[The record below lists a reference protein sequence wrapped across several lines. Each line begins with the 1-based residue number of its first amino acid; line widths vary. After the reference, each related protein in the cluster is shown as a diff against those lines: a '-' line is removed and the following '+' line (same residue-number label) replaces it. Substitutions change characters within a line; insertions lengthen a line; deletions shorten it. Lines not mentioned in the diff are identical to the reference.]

1 MPHKLL
7 LNCDLGEGYGSW
19 TMGRDEALMPWLDQ
33 ASIACGFH
41 ASDPDTMA
49 RTIALAKRHQVTIG
63 AHPGYHDKEGFG
75 RRSIPHSPAGITHL
89 VLYQAGALTAL
100 AELPA
105 LDYVKPHGA
114 LYNDMMRDE
123 AIFRAVLEALVR
135 LPGHPRL
142 MLLATPNHSHY
153 TRLAQQVGVD
163 LLREAFADRAYL
175 DDGGLVPWQLPG
187 AVLDDVEQIRERVR
201 HLRDTGEILSVTG
214 KVLKLAPDTLCVHSD
229 HAQAVAIARAAREAL
244 SA

>member
-1 MPHKLL
+1 MAHKLL
-7 LNCDLGEGYGSW
+7 LNCDLGESYGPW
-19 TMGRDEALMPWLDQ
+19 TMGQDEALMPWLDQ
-33 ASIACGFH
+33 ANIACGFH

-49 RTIALAKRHQVTIG
+49 KTITLAKQHGVTIG
-63 AHPGYHDKEGFG
+63 AHPGYQDKEGFG
-75 RRSIPHSPAGITHL
+75 RRSIPHSPASITHL
-89 VLYQAGALTAL
+89 VLYQAGALMAL
-100 AELPA
+100 AGLPA

-123 AIFRAVLEALVR
+123 AIFCAVLDALVR

-142 MLLATPNHSHY
+142 MLLATPNHVHY
-153 TRLAQQVGVD
+153 TRRAQAAGVA
-163 LLREAFADRAYL
+163 LLREAFTDRAYL
-175 DDGGLVPWQLPG
+175 DDGSLAPRRLPG

-214 KVLKLAPDTLCVHSD
+214 KVLKLAPDTLCVHGD
-229 HAQAVAIARAAREAL
+229 NANAMAIARAAREAL

>member
-7 LNCDLGEGYGSW
+7 LNCDLGESYGAW
-19 TMGRDEALMPWLDQ
+19 TMGQDEALMPWLDQ

-49 RTIALAKRHQVTIG
+49 GTIALAKRHQVTIG
-63 AHPGYHDKEGFG
+63 AHPGYQDKEGFG
-75 RRSIPHSPAGITHL
+75 RRSIPHAPASITHL

-100 AELPA
+100 AGLPA

-142 MLLATPNHSHY
+142 MLLATPNHGHY
-153 TRLAQQVGVD
+153 TRLAQSAGVE

-175 DDGGLVPWQLPG
+175 DDGGLAPRHLPG

-214 KVLKLAPDTLCVHSD
+214 KVLKLAPDTLCVHGD
-229 HAQAVAIARAAREAL
+229 NANAVAIARVARQAL